1 MDNCFDDD
9 SLEPLSSTST
19 RSAGDN
25 EVKAAVHQLLE
36 EGWFFGKLLDVN
48 SKPRML
54 RCYSDPSPSF
64 DQQVLANTCPPSR
77 KSSSTRELLPPGNL
91 TRAPSLPPN
100 IGRSEEKI
108 QETQSN
114 TSTSGMNRKLT
125 RQLSD
130 QVLIRKPSCVKKKEG
145 ISQVKVASHANR
157 NRRSKMV
164 AEGQSSQHSLIGTPS
179 LPPYIGREEMNEES
193 ESDEITMSKLIRQ
206 AMPLSKDILPRQRSS
221 KVPKIS
227 QPQSCFNPILFG
239 FFCRIGLVTVLDI
252 NCFNVLLIF
261 TKYIYP
267 NEVTAYYLQMI
278 LPKYRPP
285 RNSEEESGDALQ
297 DIASETS
304 RFPKN
309 QGRLEK
315 SLSNLESHEVQG
327 FKDKKGLKPPSMVE
341 IFAGLQ
347 EKRTY
352 IKRNQDKVREPYP
365 SSSWQVNS
373 CACAPPIPVWA
384 SKDSAQDI
392 KAQLKFWARSVAS
405 NVR

>member
-64 DQQVLANTCPPSR
+64 DQQVLANTCPPSG

-114 TSTSGMNRKLT
+114 TSASGMNRKLT

-145 ISQVKVASHANR
+145 ISQVKVASHADR

-164 AEGQSSQHSLIGTPS
+164 AEGQSSQHSLIRTPS

-221 KVPKIS
+221 K
-227 QPQSCFNPILFG
+227 
-239 FFCRIGLVTVLDI
+239 
-252 NCFNVLLIF
+252 
-261 TKYIYP
+261 
-267 NEVTAYYLQMI
+267 MI

-297 DIASETS
+297 EIAETS

>member
-9 SLEPLSSTST
+9 SLEPLSSTSST
-19 RSAGDN
+19 RSGGDN

-64 DQQVLANTCPPSR
+64 DQQVLANTCPPPSG
-77 KSSSTRELLPPGNL
+77 KSPSTRELLPPGNL

-108 QETQSN
+108 QETESN
-114 TSTSGMNRKLT
+114 TSASTGMSRKLT

-145 ISQVKVASHANR
+145 INQVKVASHANR
-157 NRRSKMV
+157 NRRSKTV
-164 AEGQSSQHSLIGTPS
+164 AEGQSSQHSLIRTPS

-193 ESDEITMSKLIRQ
+193 ESDEITMSELIRQ

-221 KVPKIS
+221 K
-227 QPQSCFNPILFG
+227 
-239 FFCRIGLVTVLDI
+239 
-252 NCFNVLLIF
+252 
-261 TKYIYP
+261 
-267 NEVTAYYLQMI
+267 
-278 LPKYRPP
+278 
-285 RNSEEESGDALQ
+285 
-297 DIASETS
+297 DIASDTS

-327 FKDKKGLKPPSMVE
+327 FKDKKGLNPPSMVE

-347 EKRTY
+347 EKRMD

-384 SKDSAQDI
+384 SKDSSQDM

>member
-9 SLEPLSSTST
+9 SFEPLSSTST

-36 EGWFFGKLLDVN
+36 DGWFFGKLLDFN

-64 DQQVLANTCPPSR
+64 DQQVLANTCPPSG

-100 IGRSEEKI
+100 IGRSEERI
-108 QETQSN
+108 QETESN
-114 TSTSGMNRKLT
+114 TSASGMSRKLT
-125 RQLSD
+125 WQLSD
-130 QVLIRKPSCVKKKEG
+130 QVLIRKPSCAKKKEG

-157 NRRSKMV
+157 NRRSKMM
-164 AEGQSSQHSLIGTPS
+164 AEGQSSHHSLIRTPS

-193 ESDEITMSKLIRQ
+193 ESDEITMSELIRQ
-206 AMPLSKDILPRQRSS
+206 AMPLSTDILPRQRSS
-221 KVPKIS
+221 K
-227 QPQSCFNPILFG
+227 
-239 FFCRIGLVTVLDI
+239 
-252 NCFNVLLIF
+252 
-261 TKYIYP
+261 
-267 NEVTAYYLQMI
+267 
-278 LPKYRPP
+278 
-285 RNSEEESGDALQ
+285 

-327 FKDKKGLKPPSMVE
+327 VNDKKGLNPLSMVE
-341 IFAGLQ
+341 VFAGLQ

-352 IKRNQDKVREPYP
+352 IKRNQDKEREPYP
-365 SSSWQVNS
+365 SSSWQVNN
-373 CACAPPIPVWA
+373 CARAPPILVWA

>member
-9 SLEPLSSTST
+9 SLEPLSSTSST
-19 RSAGDN
+19 RSGGDN

-64 DQQVLANTCPPSR
+64 DQQVLATTCPPPSG

-108 QETQSN
+108 QETES
-114 TSTSGMNRKLT
+114 STSASTGMSRKLT

-157 NRRSKMV
+157 NRRSKTV
-164 AEGQSSQHSLIGTPS
+164 AEGQSSQHSLIRTPS

-193 ESDEITMSKLIRQ
+193 ESDEITMSELIRQ

-221 KVPKIS
+221 K
-227 QPQSCFNPILFG
+227 
-239 FFCRIGLVTVLDI
+239 
-252 NCFNVLLIF
+252 
-261 TKYIYP
+261 
-267 NEVTAYYLQMI
+267 
-278 LPKYRPP
+278 
-285 RNSEEESGDALQ
+285 

-304 RFPKN
+304 RFPKS

-327 FKDKKGLKPPSMVE
+327 FKDKKGLNPPSMVE
-341 IFAGLQ
+341 VFAGLQ
-347 EKRTY
+347 EKRMY

-384 SKDSAQDI
+384 SKDSSQDM